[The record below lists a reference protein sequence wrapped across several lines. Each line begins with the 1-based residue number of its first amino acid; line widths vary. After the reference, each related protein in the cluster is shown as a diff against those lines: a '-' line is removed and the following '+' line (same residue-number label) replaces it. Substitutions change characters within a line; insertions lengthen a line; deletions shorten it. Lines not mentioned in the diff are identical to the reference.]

1 MGVPNTVSHKIDEES
16 PFYSLTPESLLSSD
30 FELVVY
36 FEGIVESTGSTVQ
49 ARTSYLPREILWGC
63 IFKNMVRDK
72 DVIPLLKKHLMT
84 SNQSKAF
91 ICMVLK
97 LNQAFTDFS
106 RQSEHKIQLKYFL
119 LDSSKFNP

>member
-1 MGVPNTVSHKIDEES
+1 MSLCVFQISTHPGDEDEQDRCEMGVPNTVSHKIDEES

-63 IFKNMVRDK
+63 IFKNMVRD
-72 DVIPLLKKHLMT
+72 VIPLLQKNTL
-84 SNQSKAF
+84 
-91 ICMVLK
+91 
-97 LNQAFTDFS
+97 
-106 RQSEHKIQLKYFL
+106 
-119 LDSSKFNP
+119 

>member
-72 DVIPLLKKHLMT
+72 DVIPLLKKTHPMT

-97 LNQAFTDFS
+97 LNQAFFH
-106 RQSEHKIQLKYFL
+106 RFLKAI
-119 LDSSKFNP
+119 